1 MVRIRRHPLVL
12 YFALAYAI
20 TWTLAIPL
28 ALSARGLLSVDLP
41 PALHYLTLYGPLV
54 AAVGTEAL
62 IRGRPGMMD
71 LLRRVVK
78 VRIGWPWLLLA
89 LSPLV
94 LYAVVSVSVRLATGA
109 GVPIA
114 GLGTINFLPPLGLAV
129 LPFWILTAGLGEE
142 TGWRGFALPR
152 LQARHSALTA
162 SLLLGALWAGWH
174 VPFFFYLPG
183 YVAMGLAGFPGF
195 AMSLVAGAVVLTWIY
210 NSTRGSV
217 FATVLWHGTL
227 NVGMASTAV
236 PDAVAMGMS
245 LLVIAWAIGLV
256 VVLGPARLSRTPKQI
271 IRRPDRSR
279 AAEA

>member
-1 MVRIRRHPLVL
+1 MNALRRHPLVL
-12 YFALAYAI
+12 YFALTYAI
-20 TWTLAIPL
+20 TWALAIPL
-28 ALSARGLLSVDLP
+28 ALSAQGLLGMNLP

-62 IRGRPGMMD
+62 TRGRGAVMD

-78 VRIGWPWLLLA
+78 ARIGWGWGLLA
-89 LSPLV
+89 LSPLA
-94 LYAVVSVSVRLATGA
+94 LYAVVALVVHVATG
-109 GVPIA
+109 VRMSIVD
-114 GLGTINFLPPLGLAV
+114 LGTINFLPPVGLAV
-129 LPFWILTAGLGEE
+129 LPFWVLTAGLGEE

-174 VPFFFYLPG
+174 VPFFLYLPG
-183 YVAMGLAGFPGF
+183 YVAMGLTGFPGF

-210 NSTRGSV
+210 NGTRGSI
-217 FATVLWHGTL
+217 FAVALWHGTL

-245 LLVIAWAIGLV
+245 LLVIAWAVGLV
-256 VVLGPARLSRTPKQI
+256 VVRGPAWLSRVPKQVV
-271 IRRPDRSR
+271 RPPDRSR
-279 AAEA
+279 AADT